1 MRTHHLLTAALA
13 LSLAAP
19 AHAGDYSAKP
29 VAAAADILTYD
40 KGTPILTRETATA
53 IITVLSVEAY
63 YGRPSFVVEVF
74 NKGDASFNFGT
85 ENILAD
91 VAGAKKP
98 MVVYTR
104 KELEAQAQNRAAWA
118 AFAVGLAG
126 MASGYSS
133 YNSTTHTPYGTYRT
147 RSSYYNPALASLAT
161 RGQMADIQAG
171 LGARLSD
178 AKANSLQ
185 TTTVQP
191 GEGYGGR
198 IVLSKPS
205 AKLPGVLTLTVM
217 GEAFTYEVS
226 K

>member
-1 MRTHHLLTAALA
+1 MKTLTLSAAIA
-13 LSLAAP
+13 LSVASP
-19 AHAGDYSAKP
+19 AYAGDYLAKP
-29 VAAAADILTYD
+29 IAGAADVLTYD
-40 KGTPILTRETATA
+40 KGVPILTRETASA

-74 NKGDASFNFGT
+74 NKGAAPFNFGT

-118 AFAVGLAG
+118 AVGAALVA
-126 MASGYSS
+126 ASAGYSS
-133 YNSTTHTPYGTYRT
+133 YSSTTHTPYGSYRT
-147 RSSYYNPALASLAT
+147 RGSYYNSFAA
-161 RGQMADIQAG
+161 QMQAQRAGEAISAG
-171 LGARLSD
+171 LGERIAD

-205 AKLPGVLTLTVM
+205 AKFPAPLTLTIM
-217 GEAFTYEVS
+217 GEAFAFEVT